1 MDGAQWRRR
10 SMTNLYDI
18 SGTVAVVTG
27 GSRGIGLA
35 ITRHFLRHG
44 ARVIVGGLDTQE
56 TAAAVKVLATES
68 GQDRVAA
75 QPGNVSSPETA
86 EALVTAA
93 FKRFGGLDT
102 LVCNA
107 GIDII
112 KPAVDYKSEEWD
124 HILAVNLRGAFLPA
138 QQAARAWIERGQH
151 GSVIMTSS
159 IAARA
164 GIAGLAPYGAS
175 KGGIDQL
182 VRTLAVEW
190 AKHGIRVNAV
200 APGYVDNVMAGVE
213 IHSDPATEARIRA
226 FTPMGRR
233 ATVDEIAGPFVFLAS
248 PAAAYVTGAILA
260 VDGGYSA
267 Q

>member
-1 MDGAQWRRR
+1 M
-10 SMTNLYDI
+10 
-18 SGTVAVVTG
+18 VAVVTG
-27 GSRGIGLA
+27 ASRGIGLA
-35 ITRHFLRHG
+35 IARHFLRIG
-44 ARVIVGGLDTQE
+44 ARVVVGGLDPQE
-56 TAAAVKVLATES
+56 TEAAVRGLAAEA
-68 GQDRVAA
+68 GDDRVAA
-75 QPGNVSSPETA
+75 QPGDVSRLDIA
-86 EALVTAA
+86 EALVAAA
-93 FKRFGGLDT
+93 FERFGRLDA

-112 KPAVDYKSEEWD
+112 KPAVDYEPEEWD
-124 HILAVNLRGAFLPA
+124 LILAVNLRGAFLPA
-138 QQAARAWIERGQH
+138 RQAARAWIQRGQRG
-151 GSVIMTSS
+151 GSVTMTSS

-175 KGGIDQL
+175 KSGIDQL

-190 AKHGIRVNAV
+190 AKHGIRVNAI

-233 ATVDEIAGPFVFLAS
+233 ATVEEIAGPFIFLAS